1 MLTGIVRDDRYLE
14 HMPGHTHPEHPSRL
28 RAIHEMLDLIPPG
41 NLIGIP
47 AELATL
53 EELEL
58 VHTPNYVK
66 KVLKTADQTFTSLAP
81 DTPACA
87 RSLRQ
92 PIRE

>member
-1 MLTGIVRDDRYLE
+1 MLTGIVRDERYLE

-28 RAIHEMLDLIPPG
+28 RTIHDMLEKNPPG
-41 NLIGIP
+41 NLIDIP

-58 VHTPNYVK
+58 VHTPTYIK
-66 KVLKTADQTFTSLAP
+66 KVLKTAEQAYTNLAP

-87 RSLRQ
+87 RS
-92 PIRE
+92 